1 MEIRLATLDDLD
13 SISKLD
19 SFWTK
24 KQLKEE
30 LDNPSSSIFIIAS
43 TSNKDILAF
52 IGIRLIDN
60 ICDIMNIAVREDCR
74 NKGIGTNLLSYIL
87 NNIKCSSFNLEVSA
101 NNIYAAKLY
110 KKLGFNSIHV
120 RKNYYEDSDAIIMQK
135 TI

>member
-30 LDNPSSSIFIIAS
+30 LDNPSSSIFIIVS

-74 NKGIGTNLLSYIL
+74 NKGIGTKLLSYIL
-87 NNIKCSSFNLEVSA
+87 NTIQCVSFNLEVST
-101 NNIYAAKLY
+101 NNIYAIKLY
-110 KKLGFNSIHV
+110 EKLGFDIIHT
-120 RKNYYEDSDAIIMQK
+120 RKNYYKDFDALIMQK
-135 TI
+135 TL